1 MTTANDLITAAQTYA
16 QNAQNAAVSAM
27 SGAAAALNGLGR
39 TISIDP
45 FKNVSLAIKPPDP
58 GDPGEV
64 PLYTGSHFNV
74 DDPFTFIGDV
84 PTLSQ
89 IAPITLPNDIALPP
103 PDLLYVEP
111 MVPTGTS
118 PDYSLLSGIPTID
131 ALPTLP
137 VMPDLQGE
145 IQGITA
151 PVLLPIDIPDAP
163 VYVAPEFDGVAPS
176 FDAEVPTDLDLQM
189 RASYSDIAPVFA
201 AAVSNQFDAFLA
213 AKFPGFAPGMA
224 AIETRLATYLA
235 GGSALTPAVEDAMMG
250 RARARTNTE
259 ARRASQEIIKK
270 GARAGFTIPGPVILS
285 QLQDIDQHR
294 RNENVKVAIEIY
306 VKQAELEQTN
316 LQFAVKQSSELR
328 KIAIDASLEFYR
340 GMVQINA
347 QSLDFARATVDAIVK
362 AFDVAARFAETQARI
377 YEADAQVY
385 RAKLEGALA
394 NIHVFTELVRAEE
407 AKANT
412 NRAAVDAYTARINAV
427 KAEADVY
434 RASVDAVVSLAG
446 LERIKVELYDAKV
459 HAFGSQVNAFT
470 AQWQGYE
477 AAVKGQNARMEV
489 NVAHSREYEAR
500 ANAYTATVNGKARA
514 YEAALDGNKLLVD
527 VFKARVQSYEVL
539 EHAKAEAVQIDVGA
553 YRATL
558 DAFVAKANA
567 ISEKSKS
574 EVAVYDVALRGLIA
588 EANIIIEEMKEFNH
602 LDIVRA
608 QGLATISESL
618 SAQFGKLAEAAM
630 SGMNSL
636 AADVVTETP

>member
-1 MTTANDLITAAQTYA
+1 MSTANDLIVAAQTYA
-16 QNAQNAAVSAM
+16 ENAQNAGVSAM
-27 SGAAAALNGLGR
+27 NGAYNTLASIASIGAA
-39 TISIDP
+39 DP
-45 FKNVSLAIKPPDP
+45 FKNGSPQIRPPDP

-64 PLYTGSHFNV
+64 PLYTGAHFNV
-74 DDPFTFIGDV
+74 DDPSNFIGEV
-84 PTLSQ
+84 PTLDTVT
-89 IAPITLPNDIALPP
+89 PITLPNDIALPP

-111 MVPTGTS
+111 MAPTGTS

-131 ALPTLP
+131 ALPPLP

-151 PVLLPIDIPDAP
+151 PVLLPIDIPTAP
-163 VYVAPEFDGVAPS
+163 VYVAPEFTGVAPS
-176 FDAEVPTDLDLQM
+176 FDTPAPTDLDLQL
-189 RASYSDIAPVFA
+189 RASYSDIAPTFF
-201 AAVSNQFDAFLA
+201 AAVSNQFDAFLN
-213 AKFPGFAPGMA
+213 AKFPGFAAGLA
-224 AIETRLATYLA
+224 AIETRLTTYLA

-270 GARAGFTIPGPVILS
+270 GARAGFTIPSPVILS

-306 VKQAELEQTN
+306 VKQAEMEQTN
-316 LQFAVKQSSELR
+316 LQFAVKQSTELR

-340 GMVQINA
+340 GMVTINGQA
-347 QSLDFARATVDAIVK
+347 LDFARATVDAVVK
-362 AFDVAARFAETQARI
+362 AYDVAARFAETQARI

-394 NIHVFTELVRAEE
+394 SIHVFTELVRAEE

-434 RASVDAVVSLAG
+434 RSSVDAVVSLAG

-459 HAFGSQVNAFT
+459 HAFASQVSAFT

-477 AAVKGQNARMEV
+477 AAVKGQSARMEV

-514 YEAALDGNKLLVD
+514 YEAALAGNKMLVD
-527 VFKARVQSYEVL
+527 VFRAKVDSYQVL

-558 DAFVAKANA
+558 EAFVAKASA

-588 EANIIIEEMKEFNH
+588 EAQVIIEEMKEFNH

-608 QGLATISESL
+608 QGLSQI
-618 SAQFGKLAEAAM
+618 AQAVGQQYGKLAEAAM